1 MGMLLCNTPRVPSN
15 SILRSKTLPHS
26 GSFPVLHFKYLTHP
40 LVHRNTILLSKV
52 AKASAVSPS
61 VQCLSTGV
69 MVLMGLGE
77 GCLWQPESLLAG
89 SSAFQPRT
97 FFLSPFF
104 SCSGKCNSQNRS
116 WIFSLF
122 CQYYPLGSR
131 PSLTPLTSVCHKM
144 SWD

>member
-1 MGMLLCNTPRVPSN
+1 MLLCSTPPGCHPTQLLGVKPSHTLVPSQYF
-15 SILRSKTLPHS
+15 T
-26 GSFPVLHFKYLTHP
+26 FKYLTHP

-52 AKASAVSPS
+52 AKASVLSSS
-61 VQCLSTGV
+61 VQCLSFGV
-69 MVLMGLGE
+69 TVLMGLGE

-104 SCSGKCNSQNRS
+104 SCLGKCNSQNRS